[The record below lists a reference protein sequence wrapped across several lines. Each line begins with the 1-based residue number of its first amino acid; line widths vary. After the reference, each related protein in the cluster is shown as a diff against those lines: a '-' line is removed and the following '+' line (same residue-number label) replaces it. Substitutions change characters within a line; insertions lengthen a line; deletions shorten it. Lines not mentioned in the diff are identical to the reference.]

1 MSELDNLGKL
11 FESKIR
17 DLKEVP
23 VDTFAYIGDA
33 VINLYFIN
41 YIIDTG
47 RKKAGKLHNESKN
60 YVSAKAQ
67 AKIVDHIIDT
77 LNNEEKSIY
86 KRGLNSK
93 GAKKRGNDIE
103 YRKATAFETVIGYL
117 FLKKDYNRLNE
128 ILEFSKDALNKESE

>member
-1 MSELDNLGKL
+1 MSEFDALGKL
-11 FESKIR
+11 FESKII

-33 VINLYFIN
+33 VLNLYFIN
-41 YIIDTG
+41 YIIDKG

-60 YVSAKAQ
+60 YVSASAQ
-67 AKIVDHIIDT
+67 SKIVDNII
-77 LNNEEKSIY
+77 NNFTEEENSIY

-93 GAKKRGNDIE
+93 GAKKRGNDIN

-117 FLKKDYNRLNE
+117 FLKKDYTRLNE
-128 ILEFSKDALNKESE
+128 ILELSKNTLKERE

>member
-1 MSELDNLGKL
+1 MNEFDALGKL
-11 FESKIR
+11 FESKII

-33 VINLYFIN
+33 VLNLYFIN
-41 YIIDTG
+41 YIIDSG

-60 YVSAKAQ
+60 YVSATAQ
-67 AKIVDHIIDT
+67 SKIVDNII
-77 LNNEEKSIY
+77 NNFTEEENSIY

-93 GAKKRGNDIE
+93 GAKKRGNDIN

-117 FLKKDYNRLNE
+117 FLKKDYTRLNE
-128 ILEFSKDALNKESE
+128 ILELSKNALKERG

>member
-1 MSELDNLGKL
+1 MSEFNNLGKL
-11 FESKIR
+11 FESKIK
-17 DLKEVP
+17 DLREVP
-23 VDTFAYIGDA
+23 IDTFAYIGDA

-67 AKIVDHIIDT
+67 AKIVDNI
-77 LNNEEKSIY
+77 LNSFNEEEKNIY

-93 GAKKRGNDIE
+93 GAKKRGNDLE
-103 YRKATAFETVIGYL
+103 YRKATAFETVVGYL
-117 FLKKDYNRLNE
+117 FLKKDYTRLNE
-128 ILEFSKDALNKESE
+128 ILESAKNELGERK

>member
-1 MSELDNLGKL
+1 MSEFNNLGKL
-11 FESKIR
+11 FESKIK
-17 DLKEVP
+17 DLREVP

-67 AKIVDHIIDT
+67 AKIVDNI
-77 LNNEEKSIY
+77 LNSFNEEEKNIY

-93 GAKKRGNDIE
+93 GAKKRGNDLE
-103 YRKATAFETVIGYL
+103 YRKATAFETVVGYL
-117 FLKKDYNRLNE
+117 FLKKDYTRLNE
-128 ILEFSKDALNKESE
+128 ILESSKNVLGERK

>member
-1 MSELDNLGKL
+1 MSEFNNLGKL
-11 FESKIR
+11 FESKIK
-17 DLKEVP
+17 DLREVP

-67 AKIVDHIIDT
+67 AKIVDNI
-77 LNNEEKSIY
+77 LNSFNEEEKNIY

-93 GAKKRGNDIE
+93 GAKKRGNDLE

-117 FLKKDYNRLNE
+117 FLKKDYSRLNE
-128 ILEFSKDALNKESE
+128 ILESSKNVLGERK

>member
-1 MSELDNLGKL
+1 MSEFDALGKL
-11 FESKIR
+11 FNSNII

-33 VINLYFIN
+33 VLNLYFIN

-60 YVSAKAQ
+60 YISATAQ
-67 AKIVDHIIDT
+67 SKIVDMIIDKFT
-77 LNNEEKSIY
+77 EEENALY

-93 GAKKRGNDIE
+93 GAKKRGNDID
-103 YRKATAFETVIGYL
+103 YRKSTAFETVIGYL

-128 ILEFSKDALNKESE
+128 ILELSKNALKERE

>member
-1 MSELDNLGKL
+1 MSEFDALGKL
-11 FESKIR
+11 FNSNII

-33 VINLYFIN
+33 VLNLYFIN

-60 YVSAKAQ
+60 YISATAQ
-67 AKIVDHIIDT
+67 SKIVDIIIDNFT
-77 LNNEEKSIY
+77 EEEKALY

-93 GAKKRGNDIE
+93 GAKKRGNDID
-103 YRKATAFETVIGYL
+103 YRKSTAFETVIGYL

-128 ILEFSKDALNKESE
+128 ILDLAKNALKERE